1 VYVYKGRRISVKVYE
16 AVLPNGRRVRTEA
29 VEHPGAVVIIP
40 MLGDG
45 RLVLVRQYRR
55 VIGEWIYE
63 FPAGTLE
70 PGEHPEDCARRE
82 LGEETGFTP
91 GKLRHLGTLYT
102 TPGYSTEKLYFYL
115 AENLREGRQHPEPSE
130 LIEVEVKNIEEAEEM
145 AAKGEIR
152 DMKTV
157 AGLMLLRLADK

>member
-1 VYVYKGRRISVKVYE
+1 MYVYRGRRISVRVYE

-40 MLGDG
+40 MLGDR

-70 PGEHPEDCARRE
+70 PGERPEDCARRE

-115 AENLREGRQHPEPSE
+115 AEDLREGRQHPEPSE

-145 AAKGEIR
+145 VAKGEIR

-157 AGLMLLRLADK
+157 AGLMLLRLAYK

>member
-1 VYVYKGRRISVKVYE
+1 MYVYKGRRISVKVYE